1 MAAAQ
6 VTDADLLLSRSR
18 RPLVLGIGGGGDVVG
33 ALATAEACRLQGSEP
48 VVGGVTWERRPI
60 DPQPGP
66 RAEAEI
72 EGARRLAPGV
82 MAASAETRVRESGV
96 LFAESRMAGLL
107 GEETVLVDATLGPA
121 QLADGLAAA
130 AAALGC
136 DLIVFVDVGGDA
148 LAHGDEPELAS
159 PLCDALLLAAA
170 ARLGERAPVGG
181 APGAT
186 SRDSPGAGAGGGSP
200 PPSAAG
206 GGSLPPVL
214 GGIFGVGC
222 DGELTPA
229 EVLARLAEIGAA
241 GGLAGA
247 RGLTPAVAERLEQ
260 AVKAVPTEASAQV
273 LRCFRGEIGPSA
285 IRQGRRTVELS
296 PAGALTFY
304 FDPLAALRSA
314 ARLAAAVMDAGDLDA
329 ANEILHGLGV
339 QTELEYERDALHTV
353 RQRSN

>member
-1 MAAAQ
+1 MI
-6 VTDADLLLSRSR
+6 DADLLLSRSR

-33 ALATAEACRLQGSEP
+33 AFATAEACRLRGAEP

-60 DPQPGP
+60 DPRPGP
-66 RAEAEI
+66 RSESEI
-72 EGARRLAPGV
+72 ERARRLAVGV
-82 MAASAETRVRESGV
+82 LAASAGTRVRESGV
-96 LFAESRMAGLL
+96 IFAESRMAELL

-130 AAALGC
+130 AASLGA

-148 LAHGDEPELAS
+148 LAHGDEPGLAS
-159 PLCDALLLAAA
+159 PLCDAVLLATA
-170 ARLGERAPVGG
+170 ARLADG
-181 APGAT
+181 AA
-186 SRDSPGAGAGGGSP
+186 
-200 PPSAAG
+200 
-206 GGSLPPVL
+206 PVL
-214 GGIFGVGC
+214 GGIFGIGC

-229 EVLARLAEIGAA
+229 EVLARLAEVGAA

-247 RGLTPAVAERLEQ
+247 RGLTPAVAQRLEQ
-260 AVKAVPTEASAQV
+260 AVKAVPTEASAQA
-273 LRCFRGEIGPSA
+273 LRCFRGEIGPTA

-314 ARLAAAVMDAGDLDA
+314 ARLAAAVVEAGDLDA

-339 QTELEYERDALHTV
+339 QTELDYERDALHTV

>member
-1 MAAAQ
+1 M
-6 VTDADLLLSRSR
+6 TDADLLLSRSR

-33 ALATAEACRLQGSEP
+33 ALATAEACRLHGAEP

-72 EGARRLAPGV
+72 EGARRLAAGV
-82 MAASAETRVRESGV
+82 MAASAETRVRASGV

-107 GEETVLVDATLGPA
+107 GEDTVLVDATLGPA

-148 LAHGDEPELAS
+148 LAHGDEPGLAS

-170 ARLGERAPVGG
+170 ARLGERAAADGS
-181 APGAT
+181 PGAAAG
-186 SRDSPGAGAGGGSP
+186 DSPGAAAGGSP
-200 PPSAAG
+200 PA
-206 GGSLPPVL
+206 VL

-229 EVLARLAEIGAA
+229 EVLARLAEVGAA

-247 RGLTPAVAERLEQ
+247 RGLTPALAERLEE
-260 AVKAVPTEASAQV
+260 AVKVVPTEASAQA
-273 LRCFRGEIGPSA
+273 LRCFRGEIGPA
-285 IRQGRRTVELS
+285 TIRQGRRAVELS
-296 PAGALTFY
+296 PAGA
-304 FDPLAALRSA
+304 
-314 ARLAAAVMDAGDLDA
+314 
-329 ANEILHGLGV
+329 
-339 QTELEYERDALHTV
+339 
-353 RQRSN
+353 

>member
-1 MAAAQ
+1 LAPAL
-6 VTDADLLLSRSR
+6 VIDADLLLSRAR

-33 ALATAEACRLQGSEP
+33 ALATAEACRLQGAEP
-48 VVGGVTWERRPI
+48 LVGGVTWERRPI

-72 EGARRLAPGV
+72 EAARGLAPGV
-82 MAASAETRVRESGV
+82 LAASPGTRVRESGV

-107 GEETVLVDATLGPA
+107 GEETVLVDATLGPS

-130 AAALGC
+130 AEVLGS

-148 LAHGDEPELAS
+148 LAHGHEPGLAS
-159 PLCDALLLAAA
+159 PLCDAVMLAAA
-170 ARLGERAPVGG
+170 ARLAERA
-181 APGAT
+181 
-186 SRDSPGAGAGGGSP
+186 
-200 PPSAAG
+200 AA
-206 GGSLPPVL
+206 GGSLPAVL
-214 GGIFGVGC
+214 GGIFGIGC

-229 EVLARLAEIGAA
+229 EVLARLAEVGAA

-247 RGLTPAVAERLEQ
+247 RGLTPAVAERLEE
-260 AVKAVPTEASAQV
+260 AVGVVPTEASAQAI
-273 LRCFRGEIGPSA
+273 RCFRGALGRAEIRS
-285 IRQGRRTVELS
+285 GRRTVELS

-314 ARLAAAVMDAGDLDA
+314 ARLAAAVIDAPDLEA

-339 QTELEYERDALHTV
+339 YTELDYERDALHTV
-353 RQRSN
+353 R